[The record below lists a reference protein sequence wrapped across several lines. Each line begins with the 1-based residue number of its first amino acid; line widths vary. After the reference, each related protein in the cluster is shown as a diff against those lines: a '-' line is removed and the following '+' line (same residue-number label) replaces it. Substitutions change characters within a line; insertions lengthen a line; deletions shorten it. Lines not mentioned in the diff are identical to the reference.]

1 MKLTI
6 KIEGE
11 DWGDL
16 ELALSEVTKA
26 ISAEYVSG
34 ADSNNTGSYSFQV
47 DLEEG

>member
-26 ISAEYVSG
+26 VSAEYVSG
-34 ADSNNTGSYSFQV
+34 ADSNDTGSYSFQV